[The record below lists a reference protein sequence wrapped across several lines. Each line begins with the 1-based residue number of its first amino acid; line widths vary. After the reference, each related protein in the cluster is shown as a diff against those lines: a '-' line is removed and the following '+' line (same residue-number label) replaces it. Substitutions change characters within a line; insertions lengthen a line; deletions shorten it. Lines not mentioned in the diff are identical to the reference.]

1 MALPLPHQE
10 QTQNRNSYLIQ
21 WVFSG
26 DVDSY
31 VPIIGTKRWIEDLRH
46 TLDMPVK
53 RIWRE
58 WWVPG
63 RHKGEDQVGGFIW
76 ELRDITF
83 VTVKNAGFRAAY
95 DQPLA
100 MT

>member
-1 MALPLPHQE
+1 M
-10 QTQNRNSYLIQ
+10 Y
-21 WVFSG
+21 SG
-26 DVDSY
+26 DVDSF

-46 TLDMPVK
+46 SLEMPVK

-83 VTVKNAGFRAAY
+83 VTVKNAGFRAAW

-100 MT
+100 MTEVLNGFIAGKTLPYKNT